1 MDIIEKNKSRIFELS
16 VNQQKLRVQAESLD
30 WDELATALD
39 ECILKKDQNFI
50 PLEYGPASYLPA
62 TPTTIEQEE

>member
-1 MDIIEKNKSRIFELS
+1 MDIIEKNKRRIFELS
-16 VNQQKLRVQAESLD
+16 VNQENLRVQTESLD

-39 ECILKKDQNFI
+39 ECIFKKNQSSI

-62 TPTTIEQEE
+62 TPATIEHE